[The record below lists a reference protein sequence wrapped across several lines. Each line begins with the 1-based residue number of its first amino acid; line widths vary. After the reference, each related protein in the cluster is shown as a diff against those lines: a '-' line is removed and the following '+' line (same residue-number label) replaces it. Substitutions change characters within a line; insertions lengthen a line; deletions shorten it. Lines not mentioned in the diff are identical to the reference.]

1 MQGAYSQSMERGLGT
16 QSVTIDTGFERRRIA
31 LTPETALALAM
42 QRQLFRDKFGR
53 DPRPDDPIFFNPD
66 ADVPEPLT
74 AAQQREHER
83 AWEAAGGEALRL
95 DAEARLEEQGMIE
108 RIDPKRGRNEQCPCG
123 SGLKW
128 KHCHGR

>member
-1 MQGAYSQSMERGLGT
+1 MGRGFGT
-16 QSVTIDTGFERRRIA
+16 VTIDSGYERRRVA
-31 LTPETALALAM
+31 LTPETVLALQV
-42 QRQLFRDKFGR
+42 QRQLFKDKFGR
-53 DPRPDDPIFFNPD
+53 DPRPDEPIFFNPD
-66 ADVPEPLT
+66 ADVPEPMT
-74 AAQQREHER
+74 AEQQRAHER
-83 AWEAAGGEALRL
+83 AWEAAGGEELRL

>member
-1 MQGAYSQSMERGLGT
+1 MGRGLGT
-16 QSVTIDTGFERRRIA
+16 HPVTIDTGYERRRITV
-31 LTPETALALAM
+31 TPEVKVALQA

-53 DPRPDDPIFFNPD
+53 EPRPEDPVFFNPD
-66 ADVPEPLT
+66 ADVPEPMT
-74 AAQQREHER
+74 QEQQREHER
-83 AWEAAGGEALRL
+83 TWEALGGEEMRL

-123 SGLKW
+123 SGRKW